1 LGKFRDGE
9 ALSQEHLEHSES
21 VWVSQDFEA
30 LGGLAEGLEAR
41 EFDFGGGHTGSV
53 ALEGWILMGGDCAA
67 GEPERYFN
75 ISEYR

>member
-1 LGKFRDGE
+1 
-9 ALSQEHLEHSES
+9 
-21 VWVSQDFEA
+21 
-30 LGGLAEGLEAR
+30 LAEGLEAR